1 MNKIRNKVQL
11 IGNVGSKP
19 NIEQTKNGLVYTK
32 ISLATNEF
40 KYDGDGEKIQHTLWH
55 QVIAW
60 NKLAKKVNQYVQ
72 KGQEICINGKLN
84 HRTYEDLDGKKQYV
98 TEVIADEVLF
108 LKKQFLNVFK
118 GPTEVGPKDY
128 FCNTLFI
135 NSSHEN

>member
-1 MNKIRNKVQL
+1 MSIPKNDNLLTNKKSHMNKIRNKVQL
-11 IGNVGSKP
+11 IGNVGAKP
-19 NIEQTKNGLVYTK
+19 NIEQTKNGHVYTK

-84 HRTYEDLDGKKQYV
+84 HRTFEDLDGKKQYV

-108 LKKQFLNVFK
+108 LKK
-118 GPTEVGPKDY
+118 
-128 FCNTLFI
+128 
-135 NSSHEN
+135 